1 MPFPRDA
8 GPSDPTT
15 RMASTPRPGT
25 APACTDRAPPMR
37 HRRSAAS
44 ALALLALSSCAQP
57 IGPTVQVLPPAGKA
71 FAAFEADERE
81 CSLHVDA
88 QVKPMVDRAA
98 TAQLGTAAIGTV
110 LGAGLGAAIGGG
122 RGAAIGAGL
131 GGIGGTGVGAD
142 QADAG
147 QAHIQAFYDNSYA
160 ACMTAHGDVV
170 AAPATPQTVVVAAPP
185 TVIVQ
190 PAPYFVQPAPYVT
203 APPYAVPQ

>member
-1 MPFPRDA
+1 MPYRLSYMPNEPQTIA
-8 GPSDPTT
+8 L
-15 RMASTPRPGT
+15 
-25 APACTDRAPPMR
+25 APPR
-37 HRRSAAS
+37 HSPTSAFINTAIRPRGRAAS

-71 FAAFEADERE
+71 FSAFEADERE

-122 RGAAIGAGL
+122 RGAAIGAGA
-131 GGIGGTGVGAD
+131 GTIGGAGVAAD

-147 QAHIQAFYDNSYA
+147 QARIQNFYDNSYA

-170 AAPATPQTVVVAAPP
+170 TAPPAPQTVVVAAPP

-190 PAPYFVQPAPYVT
+190 PVPYVVQPV
-203 APPYAVPQ
+203 PYAVPLPNAVPQ

>member
-1 MPFPRDA
+1 MPYRRNYMPNEPETCALSPQR
-8 GPSDPTT
+8 PSPTSAFINT
-15 RMASTPRPGT
+15 AS
-25 APACTDRAPPMR
+25 
-37 HRRSAAS
+37 RRRGRAAS
-44 ALALLALSSCAQP
+44 ALALLVLSSCAQP

-122 RGAAIGAGL
+122 RGAAIGAGAGAL
-131 GGIGGTGVGAD
+131 GGTGVGAD

-147 QAHIQAFYDNSYA
+147 QARIQNYYDNSYA

-170 AAPATPQTVVVAAPP
+170 TAPPPSQTVVVAPPP

-190 PAPYFVQPAPYVT
+190 PSPYVVQPAPYV
-203 APPYAVPQ
+203 APPQYVVPQ